1 MSQQSISNSSESDES
16 FYKDGARRMIDEG
29 LELASKIIHYM
40 SANKDRL
47 NKLDRTDRKHTILKE
62 REDFNTFAQVHPIVF
77 EYLAIEEVFNRN
89 AFKRYIRAAF
99 GTPKSDEDQAEIAR
113 DKRNV
118 YYFKNK
124 QYALYSK
131 YLMQETNPHASMD
144 AINQAY
150 NNIVTELNTHTKQ
163 MLDQFEEAQK
173 KTEARDAILSEEKRA
188 ELIEA
193 LKQRLGAD

>member
-1 MSQQSISNSSESDES
+1 MSDQSVSNPSESDES
-16 FYKDGARRMIDEG
+16 FYKEGARRMIDEG

-40 SANKDRL
+40 GVNKDKL
-47 NKLDRTDRKHTILKE
+47 DKLDRKDRKRTILKE

-77 EYLAIEEVFNRN
+77 EYLAVEAVFNRN

-99 GTPKSDEDQAEIAR
+99 GKPKTDAEQAEIAR

-131 YLMQETNPHASMD
+131 YLMQETNPHVSID

-150 NNIVTELNTHTKQ
+150 NSIVAELNSNTKQ

-173 KTEARDAILSEEKRA
+173 KTEARDAVLSEEKRA